1 MKTQLATIRAMYE
14 GQNMSKYDYNTYLGQ
29 VQRIQETL
37 EEMLRDAN
45 DLEEKLEVD
54 RQKKFPPRNRMAE
67 VDANW
72 PTPAATKSMKR
83 GK

>member
-1 MKTQLATIRAMYE
+1 MYE

-29 VQRIQETL
+29 VQKIQEML

-54 RQKKFPPRNRMAE
+54 RQKKFRECIISAPWRIPGLVLIVMYF
-67 VDANW
+67 
-72 PTPAATKSMKR
+72 
-83 GK
+83 